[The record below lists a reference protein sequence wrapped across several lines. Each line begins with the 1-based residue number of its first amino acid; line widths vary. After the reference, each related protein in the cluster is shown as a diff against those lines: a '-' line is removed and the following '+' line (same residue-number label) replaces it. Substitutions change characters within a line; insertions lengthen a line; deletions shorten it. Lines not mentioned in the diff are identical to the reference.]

1 MLSQGYMESELAFIL
16 WTTLITLSNTVMIS
30 APLLM
35 LMTEL
40 FKKDISWI
48 PREGIA
54 DAKGVSIESVN

>member
-16 WTTLITLSNTVMIS
+16 WTTLITLSNTVMTS

-40 FKKDISWI
+40 FKEDISWI
-48 PREGIA
+48 PHEGIA
-54 DAKGVSIESVN
+54 DPKGVSFESVN

>member
-1 MLSQGYMESELAFIL
+1 MLFQDYMESELAFIL
-16 WTTLITLSNTVMIS
+16 WTTLITLSDTVMTS

-40 FKKDISWI
+40 FKKDVSWI

-54 DAKGVSIESVN
+54 DPKGILFESVN